1 MRLEQKKL
9 KTTPTKS
16 SEFLSPL
23 ERPAETLKIKSILTN
38 APIKANALISIEPA
52 LVEVNPNIKAAD
64 AKSAAPEEIPKVKG
78 LAR

>member
-9 KTTPTKS
+9 KTTPTKR
-16 SEFLSPL
+16 SEFLSPPD
-23 ERPAETLKIKSILTN
+23 RPAETLKIKNMLTN
-38 APIKANALISIEPA
+38 APINAKTLISIEPA

-64 AKSAAPEEIPKVKG
+64 AKSAAPEEIPKVNG